1 MDHWSSSSHHP
12 PGETPVKPLQGLHQG
27 GPCEEAPQV
36 LADVLQRGR
45 PGGWM

>member
-1 MDHWSSSSHHP
+1 
-12 PGETPVKPLQGLHQG
+12 VKPLQGLHQG

-45 PGGWM
+45 PGWMDVESPMVEKSPMG